1 VNTKVEILLTT
12 VHVGSARR
20 VVTIGFNGKDLAQ
33 AFLLSL
39 AKSNREGFDMIRT
52 RIKAVAERDDYEN
65 KDTFRHLHDGLY
77 EFKRSGLRLY
87 AFYDELPELKP
98 QLIIATN
105 GGTKNTKKEQS
116 QDIAKALSI
125 KQRYLALK
133 TEANTKIKLSTLPNE
148 Y

>member
-1 VNTKVEILLTT
+1 VNTEVEIVLTT
-12 VHVGSARR
+12 VHVGKARR

-39 AKSNREGFDMIRT
+39 AKSNHTGFEMIKK

-65 KDTFRHLHDGLY
+65 EYTFSHIQEGVY
-77 EFKRSGLRLY
+77 EFKRPGLRLY
-87 AFYDELPELKP
+87 AFYDDLPDCKP

-116 QDIAKALSI
+116 QDIAKAISI

-133 TEANTKIKLSTLPNE
+133 AESSSKIKLTTLPNE
-148 Y
+148 H